1 MKAKNKILINT
12 IIVSIL
18 IILKLQWFMCVCA
31 TCVMQAPV
39 KATMTATTLTVSW
52 NCRNLEMLSYTF
64 LPHMTAFTMLEKLS
78 SVRMMSEASLATS
91 VPAIP
96 WRRQERER
104 ARDLGT
110 VIHASKS
117 DSLEKSGFYSPEIFL
132 CYYTPLLSEHD
143 ISRASN
149 KSIFI
154 SYHYSS
160 LIYLLD
166 GRTNIWID

>member
-1 MKAKNKILINT
+1 MNAKNKILKKYYN
-12 IIVSIL
+12 SIL
-18 IILKLQWFMCVCA
+18 IILKLQWFVFVCYLCNA
-31 TCVMQAPV
+31 GPGESYGDGHYM
-39 KATMTATTLTVSW
+39 TVSW

-117 DSLEKSGFYSPEIFL
+117 DSLEKSGFYSPENFL
-132 CYYTPLLSEHD
+132 CYYTPLLGEHD

-160 LIYLLD
+160 LNYLLD